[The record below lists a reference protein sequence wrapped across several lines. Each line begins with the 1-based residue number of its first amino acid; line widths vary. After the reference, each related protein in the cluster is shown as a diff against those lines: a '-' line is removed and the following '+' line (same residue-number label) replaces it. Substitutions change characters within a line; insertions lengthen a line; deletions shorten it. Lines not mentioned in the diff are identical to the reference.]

1 MKKIIIIVV
10 LVIVIIGAGIGAF
23 IYASNSTNTTS
34 KTTSKENAITAS
46 NSKAN
51 TNENEIKSANTAEN
65 NSTTNV
71 INTSATTGT
80 STAANTTSTTADN
93 GTGNFASIVNGAK
106 YFSGN
111 IEGDTI
117 IIPLNDGTVVN
128 NQLILKEYYVD
139 RLNEVFTLKID
150 SEGNNNYTFYEYY
163 NGVNTG
169 IFKLKATSSIG
180 EISLH
185 GTYSKPGSDNVI
197 GISLQAYTNE
207 ESYPFMCGI
216 VNNTPVTFIPGVNY
230 GGYYEKY
237 AGDNNL
243 FNINYNYQEKSQKYN
258 AYFNE
263 EFEGKIT
270 GEYELNISKNGKQ
283 MSGVYIPASNKNVS
297 YPVTLIGSFTPN

>member
-1 MKKIIIIVV
+1 MKKIIIIIIMV
-10 LVIVIIGAGIGAF
+10 LVVVIIGGGIGIF
-23 IYASNSTNTTS
+23 MYTSNNTDTTS
-34 KTTSKENAITAS
+34 KTVSKENAITAS

-51 TNENEIKSANTAEN
+51 TNENETNASNTDG
-65 NSTTNV
+65 S
-71 INTSATTGT
+71 
-80 STAANTTSTTADN
+80 TSTTKTTANAVSTRNTSSTSENN
-93 GTGNFASIVNGAK
+93 GNGNFSSIVNGAK

-169 IFKLKATSSIG
+169 IFKLKATTSQG
-180 EISLH
+180 EVSLN
-185 GTYSKPGSDNVI
+185 GTYSKPGSDSVI
-197 GISLQAYTNE
+197 GISLQAYTNGNI
-207 ESYPFMCGI
+207 YPFYCG
-216 VNNTPVTFIPGVNY
+216 VVDNTPVTFINKEDGS
-230 GGYYEKY
+230 GYYEKY

-243 FNINYNYQEKSQKYN
+243 FSVVNDYYYKNNYQKYN
-258 AYFNE
+258 EYLDE
-263 EFEGKIT
+263 EFGGRVT
-270 GEYELNISKNGKQ
+270 GEYEVNVNENGEDIK
-283 MSGVYIPASNKNVS
+283 GIYIPASNKNVE